1 MHCKLISR
9 NICVLRVHFSKN
21 WCYKYNPFCFHNQSF
36 PLWFHGKIGP
46 FLQKQLDKLFES
58 KVVKIGTVYNLT
70 DFSRIHMQNLI
81 ISMLSI
87 ISIIG
92 LLLNTNYH
100 LKMASFWYNKLA
112 YCIKEVFSHFFAFF
126 AKNG

>member
-9 NICVLRVHFSKN
+9 NICVLRVHFSK
-21 WCYKYNPFCFHNQSF
+21 KLMLQSTSIALF
-36 PLWFHGKIGP
+36 AFKINLSHFSFHGKIGP
-46 FLQKQLDKLFES
+46 FLQKLFES
-58 KVVKIGTVYNLT
+58 KVVKVGTVFNLT
-70 DFSRIHMQNLI
+70 DFSRNHMQNLI